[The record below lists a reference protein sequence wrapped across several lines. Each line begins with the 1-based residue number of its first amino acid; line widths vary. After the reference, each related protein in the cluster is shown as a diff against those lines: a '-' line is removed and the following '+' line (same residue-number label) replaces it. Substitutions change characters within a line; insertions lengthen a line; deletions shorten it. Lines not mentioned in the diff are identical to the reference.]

1 MWFEQKHLGAF
12 VLYLLVAVAMVS
24 VSGTNDTWAATDQM
38 GSVLYLKNGSVIHG
52 VIVEQVIGK
61 SVKIQTRAGNILK
74 FQVDEIEKISTERL
88 AQQSLKWGSRK
99 DPTAALGISL
109 VRWDHSRWF
118 WADLQWGIRKRS
130 VIHRVVSIV
139 ARGN

>member
-109 VRWDHSRWF
+109 G
-118 WADLQWGIRKRS
+118 AGIILDGFGQIYNGEYGKGALF
-130 VIHRVVSIV
+130 IV
-139 ARGN
+139 WSLL